1 MELTI
6 DGKRVFAATGG
17 RDFDPALP
25 AVIFLH
31 GAGMD
36 RSVWSG
42 QLRYFANHGWA
53 ALALDLP
60 GHGRSEGP
68 ALPDIPAMAGW
79 VGQVMEA
86 AGIGK
91 AALVGHSMGALVA
104 LAAAARHPG
113 KVSALALLGAA
124 LHMPVHPDL
133 LAAAERGN
141 HAAID
146 SMVNWGVGKPAH
158 IGGHIAPGLWVAGAS
173 LRLLERGDHAAL
185 ASDLAACNDYAE
197 GREDA
202 AKVLVPALVLIGAA
216 DRMTPPKAG
225 RALAEALPDP
235 RPVEMPGAGHMM
247 MIEKPDRTLDVLKG
261 FLAGVRP
268 A

>member
-17 RDFDPALP
+17 RDFDAALP

-68 ALPDIPAMAGW
+68 ALPDIPAMADW

-104 LAAAARHPG
+104 LSVAARHPE

-124 LHMPVHPDL
+124 LAMPVHPDL

-158 IGGHIAPGLWVAGAS
+158 IGGHVAPGLWVAGAS
-173 LRLLERGDHAAL
+173 LRLLERGNYAAL
-185 ASDLAACNDYAE
+185 ANDLAACNDYAQ

-202 AKVLVPALVLIGAA
+202 AKVLVPALVVLGAA
-216 DRMTPPKAG
+216 DRMTPPRAG

-235 RPVEMPGAGHMM
+235 RAVDMPGAGHMM
-247 MIEKPDRTLDVLKG
+247 MVEKPDATLDILKD
-261 FLAGVRP
+261 FLAGEKP

>member
-1 MELTI
+1 MELTVE
-6 DGKRVFAATGG
+6 GKRVFAATGG

-42 QLRYFANHGWA
+42 QLRYFASHGWA

-68 ALPDIPAMAGW
+68 ALPDIPAMADW
-79 VGQVMEA
+79 VAAVMDK
-86 AGIGK
+86 AGIAK
-91 AALVGHSMGALVA
+91 AALAGHSMGALVA
-104 LAAAARHPG
+104 LSAAARHPE
-113 KVSALALLGAA
+113 KVSCLALLGAA
-124 LHMPVHPDL
+124 LTMPVHPDL

-146 SMVNWGVGKPAH
+146 SMVNWGVGRPAH
-158 IGGHIAPGLWVAGAS
+158 IGGHVAPGLWVAGAS
-173 LRLLERGDHAAL
+173 LRLLERGDAAVL
-185 ASDLAACNDYAE
+185 ASDLAACNDYAD
-197 GREDA
+197 GRADA

-235 RPVEMPGAGHMM
+235 QPVEMPGAGHMM
-247 MIEKPDRTLDVLKG
+247 MIEKPDATLDILKD
-261 FLAGVRP
+261 FLAGEKP